1 MSVHWEHASP
11 LSGRAILRQQEA
23 RLSVGKE
30 PRPLFSVSDAR
41 RFWYTGPCLFFLI
54 VQKYVNH
61 LKIPFFPAR
70 L

>member
-11 LSGRAILRQQEA
+11 LSGRAILRQLEA

-41 RFWYTGPCLFFLI
+41 RFWYTGPCLFF
-54 VQKYVNH
+54 
-61 LKIPFFPAR
+61 
-70 L
+70 